1 MAEFLDQFLNKR
13 RPRPSASSDE
23 TVSSPETK
31 KSKQSTSPIQSGP
44 LHEDEVMTALNMS
57 QDLAATLK
65 SILEKLEKLD
75 VIESSLKKIESKLE
89 NLERRTEKLEV
100 FQATAKKDI
109 DDLKSS
115 LNFSGEDLKEK
126 VDAFQKVDTLITD
139 LSTKAKTNEDMINEI
154 YTKNLYLEAY
164 SRRENIKFM
173 NIPEEPTTASN
184 AGSEDTEKIVRE
196 FLERELGFADAHNV
210 EIQRVHRVGK
220 SKEGK
225 PRPILAR
232 FLRYKDVQQ
241 IFSLG
246 RRLKDTDF
254 QIFQDLPTEII
265 NRRKRQM
272 ETFKEAKKRGIP
284 AYFSKSQPDK
294 LFVRG
299 KLWPVGKPLGIS

>member
-126 VDAFQKVDTLITD
+126 VDAFQKADTLITD

-154 YTKNLYLEAY
+154 YTKNL
-164 SRRENIKFM
+164 
-173 NIPEEPTTASN
+173 
-184 AGSEDTEKIVRE
+184 
-196 FLERELGFADAHNV
+196 
-210 EIQRVHRVGK
+210 
-220 SKEGK
+220 
-225 PRPILAR
+225 
-232 FLRYKDVQQ
+232 
-241 IFSLG
+241 
-246 RRLKDTDF
+246 
-254 QIFQDLPTEII
+254 
-265 NRRKRQM
+265 
-272 ETFKEAKKRGIP
+272 
-284 AYFSKSQPDK
+284 
-294 LFVRG
+294 
-299 KLWPVGKPLGIS
+299 